1 MTSHKVTKATFNY
14 FCRRVRYWLKQF
26 GQTDWT
32 VHFTQEERTD
42 CDAAIA
48 IDYTN
53 RGLTFV
59 LPTELEDTA
68 RKTIDH
74 SALHE
79 ATHAAL
85 AHMDWVATQRYVSA
99 QEVTDACEATV
110 CRITSLVS
118 NLSKPQ

>member
-1 MTSHKVTKATFNY
+1 MKKVSKTTFTY

-32 VHFTQEERTD
+32 VHYAQEERSD

-48 IDYTN
+48 IDFEN
-53 RGLTFV
+53 RGLTFI
-59 LPTELEDTA
+59 LPTELDDT
-68 RKTIDH
+68 RRTTIDH

-79 ATHAAL
+79 ATHAAV
-85 AHMDWVATQRYVSA
+85 AHLDWVANQRYVSA
-99 QEVTDACEATV
+99 QEVTAACESTV
-110 CRITSLVS
+110 CRITTLVS